1 MSLASVMKPLT
12 ARLPWRKTRNG
23 GGRVGIE
30 IGSERL
36 AIACYRD
43 DVLQLVDS
51 AQVTSA
57 SDIAAQLAQWVQ
69 QYRLD
74 GLPCTAVVHP
84 KQYQLILTERPPV
97 EDNELAAALPWKIK
111 DLLQHPITD
120 VAIDVFALPSDAFR
134 GRQRMV
140 YAVAMP
146 RNQLTTFADLIEG
159 AGLALDTVSIAE
171 LTLWQTLA
179 SRELVGNRGILRMDR
194 HGCVLTIAN
203 GNTVYLCRSFDIGL
217 DKIRSTLPVLE
228 EGSFSGG
235 QFFDALALELQRSLD
250 YYESQIGKGGVGE
263 LLIVP
268 LPERDG
274 VLVPLLG
281 KQLGARLQLLD
292 INELVSSG
300 MLLEFDAQHEV
311 FVAVAACLPVQRE
324 VAAEAPAEPAL
335 L

>member
-1 MSLASVMKPLT
+1 MSLASVLKPLA
-12 ARLPWRKTRNG
+12 ARLPWRKTRAG

-51 AQVTSA
+51 AQVSGA

-69 QYRLD
+69 QYRLE
-74 GLPCTAVVHP
+74 GLPCGAVVHP
-84 KQYQLILTERPPV
+84 RQYQIILTERPPV
-97 EDNELAAALPWKIK
+97 DDSELAAALPWKIK
-111 DLLQHPITD
+111 DLLHHPVGD
-120 VAIDVFALPSDAFR
+120 VAIDVFALPADAFR

-146 RNQLTTFADLIEG
+146 KTQLTTFAGLIEA
-159 AGLALDTVSIAE
+159 AGLALDTVTIPE
-171 LTLWQTLA
+171 LALWQALA
-179 SRELVGNRGILRMDR
+179 ARELVGNRAILRMDR
-194 HGCVLTIAN
+194 HGGVLTIAN
-203 GNTVYLCRSFDIGL
+203 GNTVYLCRSFEIGL
-217 DKIRSTLPVLE
+217 DKVRSTLPALDE
-228 EGSFSGG
+228 NSFSGG

-250 YYESQIGKGGVGE
+250 YYESQIGKGGVSE

-274 VLVPLLG
+274 AIVPLLG
-281 KQLGARLQLLD
+281 KQLGTRLQLLD

-300 MLLEFDAQHEV
+300 MLLELDAQHEV
-311 FVAVAACLPVQRE
+311 FAAVAACLPLQQAE
-324 VAAEAPAEPAL
+324 QPAVAPEPAL